1 MKHDIEYYD
10 LIRIDRSGRGGGVA
24 CYVRKSSSYNHESR
38 FCPNIESILW
48 TFLAQSKPTL
58 VGVLLAT

>member
-10 LIRIDRSGRGGGVA
+10 LIRIDRSGRVGGVA
-24 CYVRKSSSYNHESR
+24 CYVRKSISYNQESR

-48 TFLAQSKPTL
+48 TFLWPNQNRL
-58 VGVLLAT
+58 